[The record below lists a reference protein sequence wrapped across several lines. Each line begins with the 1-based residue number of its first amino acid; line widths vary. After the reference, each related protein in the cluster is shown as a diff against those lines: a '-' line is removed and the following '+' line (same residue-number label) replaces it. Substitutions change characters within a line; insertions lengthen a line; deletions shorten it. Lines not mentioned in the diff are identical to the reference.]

1 MNEEIYMLA
10 MPDPRASP
18 ADGSSDKVNGINEVV
33 NLLAVPS
40 PSASWTKS
48 NDKEVDVA
56 SMQ

>member
-56 SMQ
+56 